1 MAELK
6 LVEEAVD
13 EFDALDLEPFKVAHG
28 EVVAIKT
35 VKGPAVFRTPKDS
48 EYARYMTMLLDA
60 KERASAGKALCLM
73 AVVSP
78 DRNTFQQWIA
88 AKPGIVITCT
98 NAVLELA
105 GVDTEAAVKK

>member
-1 MAELK
+1 MSEEFDSLDLSAFKAEHGD
-6 LVEEAVD
+6 VVAVD
-13 EFDALDLEPFKVAHG
+13 
-28 EVVAIKT
+28 T
-35 VKGPAVFRTPKDS
+35 VKGPAVFRTPKES

-73 AVVSP
+73 AVVLPS
-78 DRNTFQQWIA
+78 RQVFGEWIA